1 MAGWFHFAADCLALL
16 ILAIDVAGL
25 VGSLFLRF
33 AIDDGK
39 HLFRADRYSLPPRIQ
54 TLRGILAKFGQI
66 APAPLSAVRP
76 PTPEDRGPSRR
87 PRGRSRR
94 R

>member
-1 MAGWFHFAADCLALL
+1 LLWLALL
-16 ILAIDVAGL
+16 
-25 VGSLFLRF
+25 GSLFLRF